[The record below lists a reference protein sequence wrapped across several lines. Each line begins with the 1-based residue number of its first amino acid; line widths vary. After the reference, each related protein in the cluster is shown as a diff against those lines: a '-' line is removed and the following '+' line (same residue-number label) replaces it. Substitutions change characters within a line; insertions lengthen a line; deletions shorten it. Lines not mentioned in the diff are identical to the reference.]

1 MGRFSRWPMFQARRR
16 TSVEADD
23 NDETYNEDSN
33 ENNNEN
39 NDNNS
44 CNTVIAIIHSKLYR
58 YHHE

>member
-44 CNTVIAIIHSKLYR
+44 CNNSNNKF
-58 YHHE
+58 